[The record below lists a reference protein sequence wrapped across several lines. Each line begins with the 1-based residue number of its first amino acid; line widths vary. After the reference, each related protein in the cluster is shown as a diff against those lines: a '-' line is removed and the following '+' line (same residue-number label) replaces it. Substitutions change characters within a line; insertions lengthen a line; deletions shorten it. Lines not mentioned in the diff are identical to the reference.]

1 VRNLLSA
8 DAHHEPRVV
17 PLGFESST
25 TGKGTTSV
33 VPQKDL
39 KKTGFSR

>member
-1 VRNLLSA
+1 MPTTNRGWYLWV
-8 DAHHEPRVV
+8 
-17 PLGFESST
+17 FESAT

-33 VPQKDL
+33 VPQKGL